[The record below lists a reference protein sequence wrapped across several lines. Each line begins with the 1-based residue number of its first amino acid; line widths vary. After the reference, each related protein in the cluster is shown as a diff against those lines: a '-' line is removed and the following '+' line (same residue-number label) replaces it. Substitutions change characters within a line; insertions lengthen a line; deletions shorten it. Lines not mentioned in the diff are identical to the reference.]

1 MSCWRTLQLSHQP
14 NDTHIPQLLVKPVF
28 DVDSYTVYV
37 TDLSDIWAEELHLE
51 AIIDRASSEQS
62 PIEVSKHDTAQ
73 LAILLENIQKAL
85 LGSHDAVCRI
95 TRGSRDGL
103 TLHTSVGLPNPLGSL
118 AWTHQLEKRTS
129 VTLKNELVLPLLVS
143 THVQHERIADL
154 ISIIAGKDKAIN
166 RLLDQCDSSNLDLA
180 AAFPSIGGLKAGRR
194 TIKRE
199 QAAKHVPALHPFCE
213 QPWRELTG
221 RFKDSNV
228 TTLMT
233 LCREALVHSALEV
246 PQKLMSEGC
255 SETWWTALPDTMAL
269 LKPIT
274 SSIKSATAVPP
285 HKLIMQTSED
295 ETEDE
300 FETHG
305 NFTSRSHS
313 ARENDSAKVII
324 TQPPMVTSDEQAD
337 VSTEEEEDLDDPPK
351 SPGQSRSQYN
361 DKQQA
366 SPRASPDLLK
376 LEARVN
382 TTASVLSPRETV
394 PPSSQLGSPTHAS
407 PRKVR
412 RHFKIGGKGK
422 NISEGTL
429 QQASTVSERMNSDRV
444 IPLLPTE
451 APSSAPPQRLVKKET
466 PTPEHDEE
474 TPEEKAERKR
484 AELKRKNAEA
494 AKKQA
499 QQIKKKKRF

>member
-1 MSCWRTLQLSHQP
+1 
-14 NDTHIPQLLVKPVF
+14 
-28 DVDSYTVYV
+28 
-37 TDLSDIWAEELHLE
+37 
-51 AIIDRASSEQS
+51 
-62 PIEVSKHDTAQ
+62 
-73 LAILLENIQKAL
+73 
-85 LGSHDAVCRI
+85 
-95 TRGSRDGL
+95 
-103 TLHTSVGLPNPLGSL
+103 
-118 AWTHQLEKRTS
+118 
-129 VTLKNELVLPLLVS
+129 
-143 THVQHERIADL
+143 
-154 ISIIAGKDKAIN
+154 
-166 RLLDQCDSSNLDLA
+166 
-180 AAFPSIGGLKAGRR
+180 
-194 TIKRE
+194 
-199 QAAKHVPALHPFCE
+199 
-213 QPWRELTG
+213 
-221 RFKDSNV
+221 
-228 TTLMT
+228 
-233 LCREALVHSALEV
+233 
-246 PQKLMSEGC
+246 
-255 SETWWTALPDTMAL
+255 
-269 LKPIT
+269 
-274 SSIKSATAVPP
+274 
-285 HKLIMQTSED
+285 
-295 ETEDE
+295 
-300 FETHG
+300 
-305 NFTSRSHS
+305 
-313 ARENDSAKVII
+313 
-324 TQPPMVTSDEQAD
+324 MVTSDEQAD